1 MFGKCSPY
9 EIKRGAG
16 NAHRTCEDI
25 AVPLCLACMW
35 AGFENKIEGQGNDV
49 IINEIL
55 EIWSEV
61 AAVYAGNTYQDVSV
75 DPTANEVPK
84 RVAWI
89 R

>member
-1 MFGKCSPY
+1 
-9 EIKRGAG
+9 
-16 NAHRTCEDI
+16 
-25 AVPLCLACMW
+25 MW